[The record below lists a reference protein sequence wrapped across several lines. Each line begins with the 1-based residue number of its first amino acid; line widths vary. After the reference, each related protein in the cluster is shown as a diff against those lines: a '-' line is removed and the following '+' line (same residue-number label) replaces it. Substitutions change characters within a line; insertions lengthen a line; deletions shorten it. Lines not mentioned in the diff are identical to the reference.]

1 MAAECKEAKK
11 VMMQG
16 IRNGI
21 LLYFCDFFFEK
32 SDEKKDRYIYIGIG
46 KMRHQDIVVLKKGYL
61 YGKRRNTAYVSLLS
75 AGFFL

>member
-1 MAAECKEAKK
+1 MTEPGYGKTWPGFFLCFL
-11 VMMQG
+11 
-16 IRNGI
+16 RN
-21 LLYFCDFFFEK
+21 K

>member
-46 KMRHQDIVVLKKGYL
+46 EPVPSRCGKNGFPVTEVKGEM
-61 YGKRRNTAYVSLLS
+61 LL
-75 AGFFL
+75 